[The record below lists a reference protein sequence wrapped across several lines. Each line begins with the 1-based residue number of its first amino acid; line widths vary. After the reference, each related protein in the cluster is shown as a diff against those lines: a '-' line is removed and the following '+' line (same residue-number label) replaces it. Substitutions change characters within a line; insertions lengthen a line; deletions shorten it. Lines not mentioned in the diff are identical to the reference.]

1 MPSADAAAIVACQCS
16 ATTCQS
22 KHFLGCLSPNAH
34 ARVRLAGSFSDQQV
48 NNFSMEVG
56 HKCNGIDRNGRLE
69 HEQHHEE
76 AKGQDEQAQVAKA

>member
-1 MPSADAAAIVACQCS
+1 
-16 ATTCQS
+16 
-22 KHFLGCLSPNAH
+22 
-34 ARVRLAGSFSDQQV
+34 
-48 NNFSMEVG
+48 VG